1 MDERLAR
8 RPLQTYAATLTCVI
22 GCIASAAHA
31 HDGDSSSVLNHVGTF
46 SVPANLPADEPESTV
61 TSAEI
66 VDATADG
73 KLLVYTDSPSGRIGF
88 IDVSDPKSP
97 QPGGAIDVGGEPTSV
112 AVLGD
117 WALVAVNTSEDPDGE
132 DGPLNSYDAPSG
144 ALVVIDIASRSELRR
159 IELAGQPDSIA
170 LSPDQRFAAI
180 VIENERDEDENDG
193 LIAQLPAGSLQVI
206 ELAGS
211 YEEWSVATVDLTGL
225 ADIAPE
231 DPEAEYVDINE
242 LNQAVVSLQ
251 ENNHLV
257 IVDLEQAKVIEHFS
271 AGSVTLEKIDATAD
285 ELGPNEAGL
294 IQFTETITRRREPDA
309 VHWID
314 SDTFATANEGDYE
327 DADGVEGGSRGF
339 TLFNVNG
346 EVEFDSGSDFE
357 HELARA
363 GHYPEGRSD
372 AKGGEPEGL
381 EVATLGDRK
390 LLFVGSERA
399 NALGVYDV
407 TNGKPVFTQLLPT
420 GIGPEGVRALPG
432 RNLLAVSAE
441 TDGADD
447 GFAIRSVVTLYELQN
462 GPANYPMLVSKDLDD
477 TGTPIPWVAI
487 SGLSGDAESGDT
499 VWAVSDAY
507 LAQGFVYRID
517 VSEKPARVT
526 KRIAV
531 GEADGSLDLEGVAAR
546 AEGGFWLASE
556 GQLPSEEEAEEEG
569 AEPVVI
575 PGRPNEL
582 LQIDKDGAIAKRVA
596 LPAELAEQATNNG
609 FEGVAVSGSAKKG
622 DEAVWVAFQR
632 EWSDDAK
639 GFVKIGR
646 YEVASEAWSFALY
659 PLDAVESPNGG
670 WVGLSELT
678 LQKDG
683 TLLVVERDN
692 QIALDAR
699 IKRLYAIDPSQA
711 KLAAYGGELPV
722 LEKKLVRDVLEDLA
736 SHSISVPDKLEG
748 VGLTSR
754 GRLYLATDNDGVD
767 ENYGETLFFA
777 LPKH

>member
-1 MDERLAR
+1 
-8 RPLQTYAATLTCVI
+8 
-22 GCIASAAHA
+22 
-31 HDGDSSSVLNHVGTF
+31 
-46 SVPANLPADEPESTV
+46 VPTNLPAAEPQSTV

-73 KLLVYTDSPSGRIGF
+73 KLLVYTDSPSGRVGF
-88 IDVSDPKSP
+88 IDISDPKHP
-97 QPGGAIDVGGEPTSV
+97 APGGAIDVGGEPTSV

-117 WALVAVNTSEDPDGE
+117 WALISVNTNADPDGE
-132 DGPLNSYDAPSG
+132 DGPLNDFDAPSG
-144 ALVVIDIASRSELRR
+144 ALVVIDIKSQSELRR
-159 IELAGQPDSIA
+159 IALAGQPDSIA

-193 LIAQLPAGSLQVI
+193 LIPQLPAGKLQVI

-211 YEEWSVATVDLTGL
+211 YEEWTVETVELTGL
-225 ADIAPE
+225 AEIAPE
-231 DPEAEYVDINE
+231 DPEVEYVDINE
-242 LNQAVVSLQ
+242 RNQAVVSLQ

-257 IVDLEQAKVIEHFS
+257 IVDLESAQVVLHFS
-271 AGSVTLEKIDATAD
+271 AGSVTLEKVDATAD

-294 IQFTETITRRREPDA
+294 IDFSETITRRREPDS

-314 SDTFATANEGDYE
+314 DDTFATANEGDYE

-339 TLFNVNG
+339 TLFNVSG

-372 AKGGEPEGL
+372 AKGVEPEGL
-381 EVATLGDRK
+381 EVATLGGRK

-399 NALGVYDV
+399 NVVGVYDV
-407 TNGKPVFTQLLPT
+407 SDGKPVFSQLLPT
-420 GIGPEGVRALPG
+420 GIGPEGVRAIPSRG
-432 RNLLAVSAE
+432 LLVVSAE

-447 GFAIRSVVTLYELQN
+447 GFAIRSVVTIYELQDKR
-462 GPANYPMLVSKDLDD
+462 PAYPQLISADLDD

-487 SGLSGDAESGDT
+487 SGLSGDADSGRT
-499 VWAVSDAY
+499 LWAVSDAF

-517 VSEKPARVT
+517 VSEKPARIT

-546 AEGGFWLASE
+546 GEGGFWLASE
-556 GQLPSEEEAEEEG
+556 GQLESEEEPEEEG
-569 AEPVVI
+569 GEPVVI

-582 LQIDKDGAIAKRVA
+582 LQIDGSGAIRKRVV
-596 LPAELAEQATNNG
+596 LPVELAAQATNNG
-609 FEGVAVSGSAKKG
+609 FEGVAVSGSEAEG
-622 DEAVWVAFQR
+622 DEVVWVAFQR
-632 EWSDDAK
+632 EWADDAE

-646 YEVASEAWSFALY
+646 YAVAAEAWSFALY

-699 IKRLYAIDPSQA
+699 IKRLYTIDPSA
-711 KLAAYGGELPV
+711 LDFAAYGGELPL
-722 LEKKLVRDVLEDLA
+722 LEKKLVRDVLPDLA
-736 SHSISVPDKLEG
+736 RHSISVPDKLEG
-748 VGLTSR
+748 VGLTSK

-767 ENYGETLFFA
+767 ENYGETLFFS
-777 LPKH
+777 LPKN

>member
-8 RPLQTYAATLTCVI
+8 RPLRTYAAALTCVI
-22 GCIASAAHA
+22 TCVTGTAYAERDRA
-31 HDGDSSSVLNHVGTF
+31 LNHVGTF
-46 SVPANLPADEPESTV
+46 SVPANLSANEPQSTV

-73 KLLVYTDSPSGRIGF
+73 KLLVYTDSPSGRVGF
-88 IDVSDPKSP
+88 IDISDPGKP

-132 DGPLNSYDAPSG
+132 DGPLNDYDAPSG
-144 ALVVIDIASRSELRR
+144 ALVVFDIASRSELRR
-159 IELAGQPDSIA
+159 IELGGQPDSIA

-193 LIAQLPAGSLQVI
+193 LIPQLPAGSLQVI
-206 ELAGS
+206 ELSGS
-211 YEEWSVATVDLTGL
+211 YEEWSVDTVDLTGL

-231 DPEAEYVDINE
+231 DPEPEYVDINE
-242 LNQAVVSLQ
+242 RNHAVVSLQ

-257 IVDLEQAKVIEHFS
+257 IVDLAGARVIEHFS
-271 AGSVTLEKIDATAD
+271 AGSVTLERIDATAD

-294 IQFTETITRRREPDA
+294 IQFTETIERRREPDA

-314 SDTFATANEGDYE
+314 DDTFATANEGDYE
-327 DADGVEGGSRGF
+327 DADGIEGGSRGF
-339 TLFNVNG
+339 TLFNVSG
-346 EVEFDSGSDFE
+346 EVEYDSGSDFE

-381 EVATLGDRK
+381 EVATLGGRK

-399 NALGVYDV
+399 NAVGVYDV
-407 TNGKPVFTQLLPT
+407 TDGQPVFSQLLPT
-420 GIGPEGVRALPG
+420 GIGPEGVRAIPSRG
-432 RNLLAVSAE
+432 LLAVSAE
-441 TDGADD
+441 TDGADE
-447 GFAIRSVVTLYELQN
+447 GFAIRSLVTLYELQKE
-462 GPANYPMLVSKDLDD
+462 PAAYPMLVSRDLDD
-477 TGTPIPWVAI
+477 TGTPIPWLAI
-487 SGLSGDAESGDT
+487 SGLSADAKSGDT
-499 VWAVSDAY
+499 LWAVSDAY
-507 LAQGFVYRID
+507 LAQGFLYQID
-517 VSEKPARVT
+517 IKAEPAQIT
-526 KRIAV
+526 GRIAV
-531 GEADGSLDLEGVAAR
+531 GDADGSLDLEGVAAR
-546 AEGGFWLASE
+546 DEGGFWLASE
-556 GQLPSEEEAEEEG
+556 GQLPVEEEPEEEG
-569 AEPVVI
+569 EAPVVI

-582 LQIDKDGAIAKRVA
+582 LQIDRDGAIVDRVA
-596 LPAELAEQATNNG
+596 LPAALAEQATNNG
-609 FEGVAVSGSAKKG
+609 FEGVAVSGSEKKG

-632 EWSDDAK
+632 EWKDDAD

-646 YEVASEAWSFALY
+646 YDVAEKTWSFALY
-659 PLDAVESPNGG
+659 PLDAAVSPNGG

-699 IKRLYAIDPSQA
+699 IKRLYAVDPSA
-711 KLAAYGGELPV
+711 LEFAAYGGELPV
-722 LEKKLVRDVLEDLA
+722 LEKTLVRDVLEDLA
-736 SHSISVPDKLEG
+736 ARSISVPDKLEG
-748 VGLTSR
+748 VALTKN

-777 LPKH
+777 LPKN

>member
-8 RPLQTYAATLTCVI
+8 RPLQTYAATITCVI
-22 GCIASAAHA
+22 GCMASGAYA

-46 SVPANLPADEPESTV
+46 SVPANLPADEPQSTV

-97 QPGGAIDVGGEPTSV
+97 QPGGALDMGGEPTSV

-144 ALVVIDIASRSELRR
+144 ALVVVDIATRSELRR
-159 IELAGQPDSIA
+159 IALAGQPDSIA

-206 ELAGS
+206 ELEGS

-231 DPEAEYVDINE
+231 DPEPEYVDINE

-257 IVDLEQAKVIEHFS
+257 IVDLERAKVIEHFS
-271 AGSVTLEKIDATAD
+271 AGSVMLERIDATAD
-285 ELGPNEAGL
+285 EIGPNEAGL

-346 EVEFDSGSDFE
+346 DVEFDSGSDFE

-363 GHYPEGRSD
+363 GHYPDGRSD

-399 NALGVYDV
+399 NAVGVYDV
-407 TNGKPVFTQLLPT
+407 TKGEPVFTQLLPT

-447 GFAIRSVVTLYELQN
+447 GFAIRSVVTLYELQDE
-462 GPANYPMLVSKDLDD
+462 PASYPMLVSKDLDD

-487 SGLSGDAESGDT
+487 SGLSGDAESGNT
-499 VWAVSDAY
+499 LWAVSDAY

-517 VSEKPARVT
+517 VSERPARIT

-569 AEPVVI
+569 GEPVVI
-575 PGRPNEL
+575 PGHPNEL
-582 LQIDKDGAIAKRVA
+582 LQVDKRGAIVKRA
-596 LPAELAEQATNNG
+596 ELPAELAAQATNNG
-609 FEGVAVSGSAKKG
+609 FEGVAVSGSDKHG
-622 DEAVWVAFQR
+622 DEAVWIAFQR
-632 EWSDDAK
+632 EWDDDAD

-646 YEVASEAWSFALY
+646 YEVASETWRFALY
-659 PLDAVESPNGG
+659 PLDAV
-670 WVGLSELT
+670 
-678 LQKDG
+678 
-683 TLLVVERDN
+683 
-692 QIALDAR
+692 
-699 IKRLYAIDPSQA
+699 
-711 KLAAYGGELPV
+711 
-722 LEKKLVRDVLEDLA
+722 
-736 SHSISVPDKLEG
+736 
-748 VGLTSR
+748 
-754 GRLYLATDNDGVD
+754 
-767 ENYGETLFFA
+767 
-777 LPKH
+777 